1 MDIFYE
7 PHRKM
12 LRLLVEFNVDFI
24 LIGGFAVNYY
34 GYNRPTGD
42 MDIWLKPSIDNQQKL
57 INALTNYG
65 FNKES
70 INYVLSLDFTK
81 PEVFACGEPPI
92 RVDFL
97 TKITGVDYEEADAQK
112 VLSPME
118 NIHIPILH
126 LHHLVLSK
134 ISNDRTKDKLDIEE
148 LQKIQALRDK
158 HSK

>member
-7 PHRKM
+7 PHKKM
-12 LRLLVEFNVDFI
+12 LRLLAEFNVDFI

-42 MDIWLKPSIDNQQKL
+42 MDIWLKPTADNQQKL
-57 INALTNYG
+57 IKALKQYG

-70 INYVLSLDFTK
+70 IDYVKSLDFTK
-81 PEVFACGEPPI
+81 PEVFACGEPPV

-97 TKITGVDYEEADAQK
+97 TKISGVNYNEADAQK
-112 VLSPME
+112 VLSPMGT
-118 NIHIPILH
+118 IQIPILH

-134 ISNDRTKDKLDIEE
+134 ISNNRTKDKLDIEE
-148 LQKIQALRDK
+148 LQKIQALKDK
-158 HSK
+158 QSK